1 MQAILLIS
9 LGAIL
14 GANARYFGSRL
25 AASWLSPTFPYGTLL
40 INITGSLL
48 VGFFLVWSTE
58 RAITDPRWR
67 FLFVIGFCGS
77 FTTFSSFA
85 YESFA
90 LFEQGHWRLFAANV
104 AANNVLSLAGVVAG
118 AVLARVI

>member
-1 MQAILLIS
+1 MQAVLLIS

-14 GANARYFGSRL
+14 GANARYFVTRY
-25 AASWLSPTFPYGTLL
+25 AARLSPTFPYSTLF
-40 INITGSLL
+40 INVSGSLL
-48 VGFFLVWSTE
+48 VAFFIVWTTE
-58 RAITDPRWR
+58 RVMADPRWR
-67 FLFVIGFCGS
+67 YLFVIGFCGS

-104 AANNVLSLAGVVAG
+104 AFNNLLALAAVVAG
-118 AVLARVI
+118 AVLARVL